1 LFLYSKG
8 DVAVK
13 LHIHIVIVIYGLLCA
28 LSIPVW
34 ATDLATTATLEND
47 PEAVTL
53 LQKLEEKNA
62 DVDTII
68 GQFDQVKQSTLFL
81 EEIQSQGK
89 FYFQKPDKFRC
100 DYLPPN
106 ESENLI
112 VGNTAWLYVPE
123 IKQVE
128 KYQFSSDVNSVER
141 LNRMLLGFGVS
152 TADVLDVYHVTVL
165 KDESSKGVTALRFT
179 PLRKEPT
186 VGFNKVIIWIDEKH
200 LLPEKIVIDEESGD
214 QTVITMT
221 QIRLN
226 RKISDKIFQPAF
238 PPDVEIIEIH

>member
-1 LFLYSKG
+1 MR
-8 DVAVK
+8 
-13 LHIHIVIVIYGLLCA
+13 LHIYTVVGVCGLVFVLTI
-28 LSIPVW
+28 SGW
-34 ATDLATTATLEND
+34 ANDSVTTAPLEND
-47 PEAVTL
+47 PAAVAL
-53 LQKLEEKNA
+53 LKKLEEKNA

-68 GQFDQVKQSTLFL
+68 GQFDQVQQSTLFL
-81 EEIQSQGK
+81 EEIQSKGR
-89 FYFQKPDKFRC
+89 FYFQKPEKFRC

-106 ESENLI
+106 ESQNWI

-128 KYQFSSDVNSVER
+128 KYQFPSDVNSVER

-152 TADVLDVYHVTVL
+152 TTDVLDVYNVTVL
-165 KDESSKGVTALRFT
+165 KEESSKGVTALQFT

-186 VGFNKVIIWIDEKH
+186 VEFDKVTVWINEKQ

-214 QTVITMT
+214 QKVITIT

-226 RKISDKIFQPAF
+226 RKIPDTIFQPVF
-238 PPDVEIIEIH
+238 PPDVEIIETH